1 MRGCVDTCWLPL
13 AGNTQPVQWPQY
25 TIGGRENIIL
35 EDSISTE
42 NATNLCGF
50 WDTIGYDY

>member
-1 MRGCVDTCWLPL
+1 MRGCVDTCWLLL
-13 AGNTQPVQWPQY
+13 AGNTQSVQWPQY